1 MEHIAASDYC
11 LFSIIIP
18 LLNEADQ
25 INSVIDHLK
34 GRSSERGFEVI
45 VVDADPSG
53 SSIKW
58 IKEPDVISITAESG
72 QGNIMNASGMSVI
85 QPFLSHYDL
94 VRRHLSTVPLKNS
107 PI

>member
-18 LLNEADQ
+18 VLNESDQ

-45 VVDADPSG
+45 VVDADPAG

-72 QGNIMNASGMSVI
+72 QGNIMNGWGMSAMLS
-85 QPFLSHYDL
+85 FLVVL
-94 VRRHLSTVPLKNS
+94 FWKTMEKN
-107 PI
+107 